1 MLYTISQPKV
11 NTQYFNEYNKNII
24 TNISSKKSV
33 RPCARVTKNQGLVQN
48 EYLKD
53 FKVWGPLLFRHEDLG
68 FLNLRSLLSSLL
80 KALHVCL
87 FATLNN
93 KRILFVGSERVQPVI
108 SSLIGSQKNLVFL
121 NSKKLNSNL
130 FKKKLTACSLL
141 KRHVKNKYLKRRFAL
156 HCASNDILSLSNNSL
171 TKFAIAN
178 LTKGRGLWDKK
189 TPNID
194 EEYIQKGIN
203 YYRDRNVK
211 RGFNIWSQ
219 SSLRAKAYPDFE
231 NKKSNLFTSLK
242 SLVSLIKKPDRLVS
256 TALNGKLHEPSSE
269 ATLGGQKTNAN
280 ELKNNFNTSV
290 VNSFF
295 TYYGKYDYT
304 ATAKTVSKAAR
315 RSSQWTFKTVFKG
328 LKAPQASNLIGGYF
342 SNSKAS
348 YKQCLSST
356 TMLNLKVEFL
366 KTTILSG
373 NNHLWDAIYT
383 YPSTRNSGSSRS
395 LLPTRLRVIITK
407 GRDNSNIRVKALKR
421 LFSLNTTSSL
431 IPILFETQQIK
442 LSLNNQ
448 GIILQDTKTVKNDLN
463 NLKEDKV
470 NNDSQDFPHE
480 ESSFVVEDRIKS
492 GICFSKLRQ
501 RDSFLTKPNQSYQL
515 DQASVKSGL
524 AQPLHKKVMNYC
536 FNSIEFKTKAQNPW
550 LKEADLVFFTNPCPL
565 GLGLLNQIN
574 RLKIPTI
581 GIINSGSGLAF
592 PFRVGKSSLKA
603 SPTLTY
609 PIFGNSNSLNFI
621 RLVLTKFKKVLCS
634 R

>member
-24 TNISSKKSV
+24 TNLSSKKSV

-48 EYLKD
+48 EYLND
-53 FKVWGPLLFRHEDLG
+53 LKVWGTLLFRHEELA
-68 FLNLRSLLSSLL
+68 FINLRSLLSSLL

-108 SSLIGSQKNLVFL
+108 SSLIGSQKNLVL
-121 NSKKLNSNL
+121 NFKLNSNL

-156 HCASNDILSLSNNSL
+156 HCASNILSLSNNSL

-178 LTKGRGLWDKK
+178 LTKGKEKGKK
-189 TPNID
+189 TPNIV
-194 EEYIQKGIN
+194 EEYIQKGID

-211 RGFNIWSQ
+211 RGFNSFSSQ
-219 SSLRAKAYPDFE
+219 SSLRAKAYQ

-242 SLVSLIKKPDRLVS
+242 SLVSLIKKPSGL
-256 TALNGKLHEPSSE
+256 TPLNKLHQPSSE

-280 ELKNNFNTSV
+280 ELKNYFNTSV

-328 LKAPQASNLIGGYF
+328 KAPQPFPYGERQRASNLIGGYF

-395 LLPTRLRVIITK
+395 LLPTRLRALSE

-431 IPILFETQQIK
+431 IPILFETQQRK

-501 RDSFLTKPNQSYQL
+501 RDGKTKPNQSYQL

-592 PFRVGKSSLKA
+592 PFRVGKSSFS

>member
-11 NTQYFNEYNKNII
+11 NTQYFNEYNKNLI
-24 TNISSKKSV
+24 TNFSSKKSV

-48 EYLKD
+48 EYLND
-53 FKVWGPLLFRHEDLG
+53 LKVWGTLLFRHEELA
-68 FLNLRSLLSSLL
+68 FINLRSLLSSLL

-141 KRHVKNKYLKRRFAL
+141 KRHVKNKYFKRRFAL
-156 HCASNDILSLSNNSL
+156 HCASNEILSLSNNSL

-178 LTKGRGLWDKK
+178 LTKGPTIVGKRRLRLGES
-189 TPNID
+189 PFHAC
-194 EEYIQKGIN
+194 GIY

-211 RGFNIWSQ
+211 RGFNSFSSQ

-231 NKKSNLFTSLK
+231 NQKSNLFTSLK
-242 SLVSLIKKPDRLVS
+242 SLVSLIKKPDRLS
-256 TALNGKLHEPSSE
+256 ALNGKLHEPSSE

-280 ELKNNFNTSV
+280 ELKNYFNTSV

-395 LLPTRLRVIITK
+395 LLPTRLRALSE

-431 IPILFETQQIK
+431 IPILFETQQRK

-448 GIILQDTKTVKNDLN
+448 GIKDTKTVKNDLN
-463 NLKEDKV
+463 NFKEDKV

-501 RDSFLTKPNQSYQL
+501 RDGKTKPNQSYQL